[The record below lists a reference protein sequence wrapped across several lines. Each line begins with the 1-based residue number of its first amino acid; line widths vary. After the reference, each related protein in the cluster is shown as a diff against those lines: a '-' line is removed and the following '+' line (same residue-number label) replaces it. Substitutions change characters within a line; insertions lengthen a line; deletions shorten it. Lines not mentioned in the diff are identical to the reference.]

1 MSLQVNTIMLGVE
14 DLGRAKAF
22 YAGGLGCEV
31 VQDYKGFV
39 NLSLGAGSPTLA
51 LYEREDAARDAG
63 VSPEGSGFSG
73 VSFHYITDARDTVD
87 EVIAKAHAAG
97 GTVAKAATEV
107 SWGYY
112 GYFADPDGNLWKV
125 ATSA

>member
-22 YAGGLGCEV
+22 YADGLGCEV

-39 NLSLGAGSPTLA
+39 NLNLGEGAPTLA
-51 LYEREDAARDAG
+51 LYEREDAAKDAG

-87 EVIAKAHAAG
+87 EVIAKAKAAG
-97 GTVAKAATEV
+97 GTVAKAAAEV